1 MPEDFENAIEF
12 LDGQKTATV
21 TLHDRRLRN
30 RVMKLAEQYP
40 DKVQVIK
47 RPNNKGQ
54 QGYLVA
60 HVPASWI
67 QVVPVVKRQY
77 TEEEKEV
84 LRERLKAAREKSP
97 VGKKKSPG

>member
-1 MPEDFENAIEF
+1 MPEDYENAIEF

-30 RVMKLAEQYP
+30 RILKLAEQYP
-40 DKVQVIK
+40 DEVQVIK
-47 RPNNKGQ
+47 RPNSKGQ